1 MNSSSAVIEM
11 TPHGMQRCSQRA
23 VSPRKIDIVVNYI
36 KPIRSSNYYIFAVG
50 KKDITR
56 LLDQGII
63 NKQEADKLQ
72 FLILVTDYNNTT
84 PSNYILDLWFL
95 FVNSMFLGYNTF
107 IRKY

>member
-11 TPHGMQRCSQRA
+11 TSHGMQRCSQRA

-36 KPIRSSNYYIFAVG
+36 KPIRSSNYYVFAVG

-72 FLILVTDYNNTT
+72 FLILVTDYSRTKLITAYYANQKKFRKK
-84 PSNYILDLWFL
+84 IKQR
-95 FVNSMFLGYNTF
+95 VF
-107 IRKY
+107 I